1 VSHIVAASQGNHAE
15 HLALHGVASAAEND
29 GGRAP
34 RRANADVTE
43 ASCPDGVQTVTGT
56 RTLAPTTSKA
66 PPALLFAGR
75 YRIESLLGTGGMG
88 IVYAATHVELRL
100 PVALKV
106 VHPTLANSREARAR
120 FCIEAR
126 ACAALRS
133 PHTVRVY
140 DAGEL
145 DTEECYVVMERL
157 EGTNLDELLRGGGPV
172 AVGVAVDYV
181 LQACAGL
188 AEAHAIGLVHRDIK
202 PENLFLAHYRC
213 SPSLIKIM
221 DFGIA
226 RWQGDEF
233 RGGRITN
240 PSSSLG
246 SPCYQSPEQMENACD
261 VDERSDIWSLGL
273 VLFELLTGQ
282 CPFDAESIQE
292 TCWKVLQGP
301 RPSLR
306 AMRPDVEA
314 GLEDVVQRCLELD
327 RSKRFASVK
336 QLAAALRPFAGARI
350 QLGSG
355 SQTTADRET
364 TPRSRR
370 ARSAL
375 IASVGFALGIGCT
388 AAFHAAAPRLDDIER
403 LGSLASL
410 DGIQSRLRTTSRA
423 ALTRAQSVVQ
433 SWELPL
439 FRESAAPA
447 SPQSGPESAQ
457 RPID

>member
-1 VSHIVAASQGNHAE
+1 
-15 HLALHGVASAAEND
+15 
-29 GGRAP
+29 
-34 RRANADVTE
+34 
-43 ASCPDGVQTVTGT
+43 
-56 RTLAPTTSKA
+56 
-66 PPALLFAGR
+66 LLFAGR
-75 YRIESLLGTGGMG
+75 YRIDSILGTGGMG

-106 VHPTLANSREARAR
+106 VHPTLAGSREARAR

-133 PHTVRVY
+133 PHTMRVY

-157 EGTNLDELLRGGGPV
+157 EGTNLDELLRSGGPV
-172 AVGVAVDYV
+172 SVGVAVDYV
-181 LQACAGL
+181 LQACSGL

-282 CPFDAESIQE
+282 CPFEAESIQE

-306 AMRPDVEA
+306 ATRPDVEPA
-314 GLEDVVQRCLELD
+314 LEAVVQRCLELD

-336 QLAAALRPFAGARI
+336 QLSAALRPFSGAPI
-350 QLGSG
+350 QLGHREAPQAALRDS
-355 SQTTADRET
+355 TT
-364 TPRSRR
+364 RSRP

-375 IASVGFALGIGCT
+375 VASVAFALGIGCT
-388 AAFHAAAPRLDDIER
+388 VAFHAAAPRLGDIER
-403 LGSLASL
+403 LASL
-410 DGIQSRLRTTSRA
+410 SELRTTSKA
-423 ALTRAQSVVQ
+423 ALVRAQSAVQ

-439 FRESAAPA
+439 FRESPPPS
-447 SPQSGPESAQ
+447 SPPSGSETAQ
-457 RPID
+457 GSVD